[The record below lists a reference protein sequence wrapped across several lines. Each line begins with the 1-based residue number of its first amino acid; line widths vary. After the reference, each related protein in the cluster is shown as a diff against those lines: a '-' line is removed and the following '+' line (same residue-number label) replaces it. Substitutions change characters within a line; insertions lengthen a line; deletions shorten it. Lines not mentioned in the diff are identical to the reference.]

1 MNVVFVSA
9 EADPFV
15 KIGGLG
21 EVVGSLPSFLH
32 KQGIDVRVIMPK
44 YSTIPDRYKAK
55 FRHLAHFDVQVA
67 WRQQYCGLEEMVY
80 QGVHYYFLDNEY
92 YFSRPQVYGEY
103 DDAER
108 FVFFSRAALE
118 SLIHI
123 PGFKPD
129 IIHCHDWHTALIP
142 LMLKEFYSREPLYY
156 PLKTVFTIHN
166 LKYQGV
172 FSRIVLS
179 DIVGLGR
186 EYFTEETLEFH
197 RAVNFMKAA
206 LIYADRITTVSP
218 TYAEEIQNPYYG
230 EKLDGLLRK
239 RGEVVTGILNGIDY
253 EVYNPYKDPY
263 LTMPFDNPTL
273 AKQENKKHLQT
284 IMNLP
289 VRKDIAVLGMVSRLA
304 DQKGLDL
311 LAHVMEE
318 ILAEDVQLV
327 ILGTG
332 EKRYEEML
340 SYFASKY
347 PDKLAVNLTF
357 SDKLAHQIYAG
368 ADLFLMPSCFEPCG
382 IAQMIAMRY
391 GTIPVVRET
400 GGLKDTVL
408 PYNEL
413 TGVGNGFSFA
423 HYNAHEFL
431 FTVQRALRI
440 YKSDKQVWANLRQK
454 AMERD
459 FSWEKSARAYKE
471 IYESLL

>member
-9 EADPFV
+9 EADPFA
-15 KIGGLG
+15 KTGGLG
-21 EVVGSLPSFLH
+21 EVVGSLPTFLH
-32 KQGIDVRVIMPK
+32 KLGIDVRVILPK
-44 YSTIPDRYKAK
+44 YSAISARYKEE
-55 FRHLAHFDVQVA
+55 FRPLAHFDVQVA

-80 QGVHYYFLDNEY
+80 QGVQYYFLDNEY
-92 YFSRPQVYGEY
+92 YFSRYEVYGEY

-108 FVFFSRAALE
+108 FTFFSRAALE

-129 IIHCHDWHTALIP
+129 IIHCHDWHAALIP

-156 PLKTVFTIHN
+156 PLKTIFTIHN

-172 FSRIVLS
+172 FSREVLS
-179 DIVGLGR
+179 DIVGLGK
-186 EYFTEETLEFH
+186 EFFTADTLEFH
-197 RAVNFMKAA
+197 GAVNFMKAA
-206 LIYADRITTVSP
+206 LLYADRITTVSP

-230 EKLDGLLRK
+230 EKLDGLLR
-239 RGEVVTGILNGIDY
+239 RRREVVTGILNGIDY
-253 EVYNPYKDPY
+253 GVYDPYKDPY
-263 LTMPFDNPTL
+263 LILPFNNPAL

-289 VRKDIAVLGMVSRLA
+289 IREDTAVLGMVTRLA

-318 ILAEDVQLV
+318 ILAEEVQMV

-340 SYFASKY
+340 SYFAAKY
-347 PDKLAVNLTF
+347 PEKLALHLKF
-357 SDKLAHQIYAG
+357 SDRLAHQIYAG
-368 ADLFLMPSCFEPCG
+368 ADLFLMPSRFEPCG

-413 TGVGNGFSFA
+413 SNTGNGFSFA
-423 HYNAHEFL
+423 NYNAHEFL
-431 FTVQRALRI
+431 FTVQKALNI
-440 YKSDKQVWANLRQK
+440 YHSNKQVWLNLQQN
-454 AMERD
+454 AMAKD
-459 FSWEKSARAYKE
+459 FSWERSARAYSE